1 MTLCTKNVNSN
12 TNRISKLQTVFFS
25 NTLSITSKSAQ
36 DKIPSLFYTF
46 YMGVYDTKDV
56 L

>member
-1 MTLCTKNVNSN
+1 MTSCTKNVNSN
-12 TNRISKLQTVFFS
+12 TNRISKLQTVFS
-25 NTLSITSKSAQ
+25 NTLSITRKSAQ

-46 YMGVYDTKDV
+46 YVGVYVTKDV